1 MENDL
6 FRYPTSAEMRA
17 IEIAARRARAQEMAR
32 VFRAGTRA
40 LKSLLKSLAARLAMA
55 AGKRVSHA

>member
-6 FRYPTSAEMRA
+6 FRYPTTAEIRA

-32 VFRAGTRA
+32 LFRAGTRA
-40 LKSLLKSLAARLAMA
+40 LQSLAARLVAA
-55 AGKRVSHA
+55 FAGKTVSPA